1 MGHLLIG
8 RSHETGQ
15 STCCYTDGIPAVDPC
30 RSLHGIITVL
40 RRFAPTADRLHRNA
54 PFVHSIAKCG
64 LSLAEAAE
72 RLGAKSRNVCARYE
86 RGDSSPTLEKL
97 SELMAAVSPSGDFV
111 LQRTADAGS
120 SATAR
125 DMGLARQKAASG
137 SYRP

>member
-1 MGHLLIG
+1 M
-8 RSHETGQ
+8 T
-15 STCCYTDGIPAVDPC
+15 VDPC
-30 RSLHGIITVL
+30 RSLHGIITVQ

-72 RLGAKSRNVCARYE
+72 RLGAGSRNACARYE
-86 RGDSSPTLEKL
+86 RGDSSPTLEKQM
-97 SELMAAVSPSGDFV
+97 MAAVSPSGDFV